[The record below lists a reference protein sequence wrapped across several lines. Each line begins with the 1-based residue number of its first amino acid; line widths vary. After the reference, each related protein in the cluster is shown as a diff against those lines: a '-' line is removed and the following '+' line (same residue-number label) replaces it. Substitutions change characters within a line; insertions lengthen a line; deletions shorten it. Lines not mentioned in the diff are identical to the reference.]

1 MPEPLRVLIA
11 EDNVLMRAGIE
22 ALLGDEPDIDVVGT
36 CTRYDELVR
45 AALQLRPDVVVTD
58 IRMPPGFSDEG
69 VRAAA
74 QLREQAPAIGVV
86 LLSQFLDPAYLLA
99 LIEPSSERR
108 GYLLKDRVA
117 TPGQLATA
125 VRTVAT
131 GGSYIDPLAVNTLVG
146 AGRRRSASPL
156 ADLTVRELE
165 TLAEVAE
172 GRSNAAIAARFRISE
187 RAVEKHIG
195 SVFTKLGIL
204 EDGAHNRRVKAVLVY
219 LSR

>member
-45 AALQLRPDVVVTD
+45 EALRLRPDVVVTD

-156 ADLTVRELE
+156 ADLTVRDRRPVPHLR
-165 TLAEVAE
+165 TR
-172 GRSNAAIAARFRISE
+172 GREAHRLGLHQARHPRRRCAQPTGQS
-187 RAVEKHIG
+187 RAGVPEPLNG
-195 SVFTKLGIL
+195 SVVRT
-204 EDGAHNRRVKAVLVY
+204 DGG
-219 LSR
+219 SCG